1 MKPTFNDYVNLIYKQ
16 FEAFVESSEASQQ
29 LGRPYVYGQQGMI
42 VFFMWMQF
50 KRIYEFK
57 AQWRWLRQHREALA
71 VLNWTTV
78 PHRTTLLRRY
88 KQLYP
93 VLQEFIAYQGATSGD
108 LDSAMSTQHVVEDQ
122 SLFKAQGSVW
132 HQSDR
137 KEGYIPE
144 QLRNLDTDATWSK
157 SAYHGWV
164 YGYGIHLTCTTAGFP
179 VLLDVE
185 TASFSEKQ
193 AIERKADALLN
204 CLQPLTISGDDAYTQ
219 ARRIRQWVKHG
230 IIWVVPA
237 LRWRT
242 GHYATAYHHFL
253 KNEPLITQLLQC
265 RKTAIEPIFD
275 LIAKL
280 LGATAKQ
287 KQVFRQFNENVRTHL
302 ACAVLSLQIAML
314 MNSLWGLP
322 LRNISHIKATF
333 A

>member
-1 MKPTFNDYVNLIYKQ
+1 MEPTFNDYVSLIYKQ
-16 FEAFVESSEASQQ
+16 FAAFVESEVTCAE
-29 LGRPYVYGQQGMI
+29 LGRPYLYNQQGMI

-50 KRIYEFK
+50 KHIYEFK
-57 AQWRWLRQHREALA
+57 AQWRWLTQHPEALA
-71 VLNWTTV
+71 VLDWTKV

-93 VLQEFIAYQGATSGD
+93 VLQEFIAYQGATSADLGD
-108 LDSAMSTQHVVEDQ
+108 EMSTQHLVEDQ

-137 KEGYIPE
+137 KEGHIPAG
-144 QLRNLDTDATWSK
+144 LRHLDTDATWAK
-157 SAYHGWV
+157 SGYHGWV

-179 VLLDVE
+179 VLLEVE

-193 AIERKADALLN
+193 AIARKAEALLN
-204 CLQPLTISGDDAYTQ
+204 HLQPLTISGDDAYTQ
-219 ARRIRQWVKHG
+219 ARRIRQWVKQG
-230 IIWVVPA
+230 VIWVVPA

-242 GHYATAYHHFL
+242 GRYAQAYHRFL
-253 KNEPLITQLLQC
+253 KNEATITHLLHC
-265 RKTAIEPIFD
+265 RKTAIEPLFD

-280 LGATAKQ
+280 LGTTAKQ
-287 KQVFRQFNENVRTHL
+287 KQIFRQHLANVRPHL
-302 ACAVLSLQIAML
+302 ALTVFSLQIAML

-322 LRNISHIKATF
+322 FRNISCIKGAF